1 MLSTTSETGFGMR
14 KVGPGSVAVLRITA
28 MGEGIAIERDTAIGE
43 VGFLLVSKSN
53 GCLRELM
60 VTWKL

>member
-14 KVGPGSVAVLRITA
+14 KVRPGSVAVLRMTA
-28 MGEGIAIERDTAIGE
+28 MVAGIAIERNTAIGE
-43 VGFLLVSKSN
+43 VGFLLVSESN